1 MIICQQTRGL
11 LSSNDQLAL
20 DLPLAETKSIA
31 ARVGPNPVFTRASSA
46 TYFGPKIEVF
56 GYVLD
61 FDGFVVGRA
70 RWYTIFDPIN
80 SYSIAVYYDGTQWL
94 LEYAQQEV
102 SYFFAAAGNEW
113 RPDQA
118 DWSASGINVTTSS
131 TFGIIGAANN
141 EPRFEHNPLTG
152 VCNGLLLEQSR
163 TNLVFPSD
171 TLTTQTR
178 TVTAVAHTL
187 SFYGTGTVVLSGTHS
202 ATVVGTGAFPTRRI
216 FNFTPTAGSLTL
228 TVTGTVQFA
237 QLEVS
242 PTATATSYI
251 PTTTGSAIRSQD
263 LYTITGAN
271 FLGMYNQSEGT
282 VFCAAIAVGATSAAS
297 GVYGITAATR
307 SNGGIGSDFAA
318 AILRVAV
325 HAAPSF
331 TSQATFVSSAA
342 RNVLVKSA
350 IAVRTDDFAGSIN
363 GSIATDTSG
372 TLVTIMDRFV
382 IGATGNTAG
391 PQVGNNIFS
400 SIRYYRKRLPNAK
413 LQALTAP

>member
-1 MIICQQTRGL
+1 MIICQQTRGA
-11 LSSNDQLAL
+11 LSSGDQLAL
-20 DLPLAETKSIA
+20 NLPLAETKSIA
-31 ARVGPNPVFTRASSA
+31 ARVGPNPVFARATTA
-46 TYFGPKIEVF
+46 TYFGPKIEAF

-61 FDGFVVGRA
+61 FDGFLSGRV
-70 RWYTIFDPIN
+70 RWNTIFDPIN
-80 SYSIAVYYDGTQWL
+80 GYSIAVYYNGTQWE
-94 LEYAQQEV
+94 LEYAQEEIN
-102 SYFFAAAGNEW
+102 YFYAAAGNEW

-118 DWSASGINVTTSS
+118 DWSGSGISVTTSS
-131 TFGIIGAANN
+131 TFGIVRAATN
-141 EPRFEHNPLTG
+141 EPRFEHDPLTG

-178 TVTAVAHTL
+178 TVTAAAHTL
-187 SFYGTGTVVLSGTHS
+187 SFYGTGTVVLSGAHS

-237 QLEVS
+237 QLEAG
-242 PTATATSYI
+242 ATATSYI
-251 PTTTGSAIRSQD
+251 PTTTGGIIRAQD

-271 FLGMYNQSEGT
+271 FLNMYNQSEGT
-282 VFCAAIAVGATSAAS
+282 VFCAVIAVGATTAAS

-307 SNGGIGSDFAA
+307 SNGGITSDFASTN
-318 AILRVAV
+318 LRVAV
-325 HAAPSF
+325 HAAAFANQASF
-331 TSQATFVSSAA
+331 SSSAA

-372 TLVTIMDRFV
+372 TLLTIMDRFV
-382 IGATGNTAG
+382 IGATGNTGG
-391 PQVGNNIFS
+391 PQIGNNIFS

-413 LQALTAP
+413 LQALTAL

>member
-1 MIICQQTRGL
+1 MILQQTRGA
-11 LSSNDQLAL
+11 LSSGDQLAL
-20 DLPLAETKSIA
+20 DLPFAETKSIA
-31 ARVGPNPVFTRASSA
+31 ARVGPNPVFTRASTA
-46 TYFGPKIEVF
+46 TYLGPKIEAF
-56 GYVLD
+56 EYVLD
-61 FDGFVVGRA
+61 FDGFEGGRV
-70 RWYTIFDPIN
+70 RWYTIFDPMMG
-80 SYSIAVYYDGTQWL
+80 YSIAVYYNGTQWA
-94 LEYAQQEV
+94 LEYAQEEIN
-102 SYFFAAAGNEW
+102 YYYAAAGSEW

-118 DWSASGINVTTSS
+118 DWSGSGISVTTSS
-131 TFGIIGAANN
+131 TFGIVGAANN
-141 EPRFEHNPLTG
+141 EPRFEHDPLTG
-152 VCNGLLLEQSR
+152 VCRGLPLEQSR

-178 TVTAVAHTL
+178 TVTAAAHTL

-202 ATVVGTGAFPTRRI
+202 ATVVGTGAFPTCRI

-237 QLEVS
+237 QLEAG
-242 PTATATSYI
+242 PTATSYI
-251 PTTTGSAIRSQD
+251 PTTTGSAIRAQD

-271 FLGMYNQSEGT
+271 FLNMYNQSEGT
-282 VFCAAIAVGATSAAS
+282 VFCAAIAVGATTAAS

-307 SNGGIGSDFAA
+307 SNGGITSDFATTN
-318 AILRVAV
+318 LRVAV

-331 TSQATFVSSAA
+331 ASQAQFISSAA

-382 IGATGNTAG
+382 IGATGNTGG
-391 PQVGNNIFS
+391 PQIGNNIFS

-413 LQALTAP
+413 LQALTAL